1 MECLNF
7 KHSIIFEQT
16 QKISRVYVVIVYWLA
31 KVVVKFE
38 VLFQSY
44 FVKFLIRVAISKLF
58 FWMQNQFSMNV
69 AVSNLY
75 YFFQF
80 NMYQHTYIVHCVA
93 CISAV
98 YLACLWSKMPMFQ
111 RAGMRKRGESLPLEF
126 QDVILWYEDIIDL
139 VMIYLS
145 GFKMSRL

>member
-1 MECLNF
+1 MECMNF

-69 AVSNLY
+69 AVSN
-75 YFFQF
+75 
-80 NMYQHTYIVHCVA
+80 
-93 CISAV
+93 
-98 YLACLWSKMPMFQ
+98 
-111 RAGMRKRGESLPLEF
+111 
-126 QDVILWYEDIIDL
+126 
-139 VMIYLS
+139 
-145 GFKMSRL
+145 